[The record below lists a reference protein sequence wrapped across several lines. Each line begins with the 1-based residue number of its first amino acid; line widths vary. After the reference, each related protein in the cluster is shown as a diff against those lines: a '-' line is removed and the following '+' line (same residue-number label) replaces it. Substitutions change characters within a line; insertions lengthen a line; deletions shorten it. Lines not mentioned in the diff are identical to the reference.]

1 MKILIDESLPIELK
15 NEFKDLE
22 VFTVNDMKWLGKKN
36 GELLTLAVDK
46 DFDIFITVDK
56 NLKYQLNIKKYKIS
70 IIVLDIVR
78 TKQEFIKPL
87 IKNIRDLFSKIKPY
101 EIHVVN
107 AISNE

>member
-1 MKILIDESLPIELK
+1 MKILNDESLPIELK

-46 DFDIFITVDK
+46 DFDVFIIVVK